1 MFLIS
6 KFEKLLWDLNSVLI
20 LRARGGLFDL
30 SGGGGLEVEDLRKNS
45 CKAFTVQKNHATRM
59 AIKMYAQL

>member
-30 SGGGGLEVEDLRKNS
+30 SGGVEVEDLRKNS
-45 CKAFTVQKNHATRM
+45 WKAFTVQKNHATRM